1 MAKRWTAEEEE
12 LALKLWH
19 EGKSIKSIA
28 HELGMTYAEVQ
39 RAVAENRQDFPQ
51 RGPWST
57 PMERQ
62 GVCEL
67 RSQGKT
73 VAQIAERCNRAEST
87 VRRWLHSA
95 GVA

>member
-1 MAKRWTAEEEE
+1 MRS
-12 LALKLWH
+12 LWH

-39 RAVAENRQDFPQ
+39 RAVAENRKDFPQ

-62 GVCEL
+62 GACDLWE
-67 RSQGKT
+67 QGKT
-73 VAQIAERCNRAEST
+73 VAQIAERFGRAEST

-95 GVA
+95 GMA